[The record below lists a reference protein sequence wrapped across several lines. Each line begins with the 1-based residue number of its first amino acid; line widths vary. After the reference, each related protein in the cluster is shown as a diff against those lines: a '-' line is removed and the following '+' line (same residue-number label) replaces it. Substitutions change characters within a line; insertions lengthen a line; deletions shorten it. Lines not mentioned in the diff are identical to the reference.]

1 MAEKKRIFRAS
12 PAASNRNSLQKLQ
25 RTQRWL
31 NRLISFLLFA
41 SLVALSSLVMR
52 DLEQLSPPVRMLD
65 MLQVDEA
72 EHTSLRQDIEAV
84 REQLATMKDTLS
96 ASRQVR
102 DAAQSRVRRAEAEYV
117 DWLALRSSTEAQETN
132 PEVQARL
139 AELGG
144 LRSAERQANEVVLAQ
159 EGERSGLQRREA
171 ALARTLGTLERRASE
186 RAREENRARSLKAF
200 GIRLAVVLPILLAG
214 IYLFARHRNAR
225 YGALVWGFSWF
236 ALYVFFF
243 GLVPYLP
250 SFGGYI
256 RFIGAV
262 VLVLAGG
269 VYSVRWF
276 NAYLARRREELAR
289 DARERA
295 QHIDMDQAVGAFR
308 SKTCPSCG
316 QDFSLSGPAPN
327 FCLECGLE
335 LFSKCDC
342 GTLNFAFFRHC
353 SNCNRPVGGK
363 SANPNSNGM

>member
-1 MAEKKRIFRAS
+1 MADKKRILQRNPAS
-12 PAASNRNSLQKLQ
+12 NNRNSLQRLQ

-41 SLVALSSLVMR
+41 SLVALSTLVMR
-52 DLEQLSPPVRMLD
+52 DLEQLSPPVSMVD
-65 MLQVDEA
+65 MLQADQA
-72 EHTSLRQDIEAV
+72 EHARLRQDVEAV
-84 REQLATMKDTLS
+84 RQQAGEMNETLAM
-96 ASRQVR
+96 ARQAR
-102 DAAQSRVRRAEAEYV
+102 DAAQSRVRRAQAEYV

-132 PEVQARL
+132 PEVQAKL
-139 AELGG
+139 AELGE
-144 LRSAERQANEVVLAQ
+144 LRSLERQSNEMVLAR
-159 EGERSGLQRREA
+159 EGERSELQRREA
-171 ALARTLGTLERRASE
+171 SLLKAQGALENAAAT
-186 RAREENRARSLKAF
+186 RAREENRVRELKAF

-214 IYLFARHRNAR
+214 IYLFARHRHAR
-225 YGALVWGFSWF
+225 YGALVWGFSPF

-262 VLVLAGG
+262 ALVVAGG

-295 QHIDMDQAVGAFR
+295 QHIDMDQAVNAFR

-316 QDFSLSGPAPN
+316 QDFSLSGPTPH
-327 FCLECGLE
+327 FCLECGLA
-335 LFSKCDC
+335 LFSRCEC
-342 GTLNFAFFRHC
+342 NTLNFAFFRHC
-353 SNCNRPVGGK
+353 SNCNRPVGAEG
-363 SANPNSNGM
+363 ADPGGA